1 MWNNI
6 VIAERFLAKEWGFE
20 IVGKVM
26 VEYSCED
33 GSIYVKSTEVNTEKG
48 LVTKCFQE
56 IKFILS
62 LSEIL
67 AKVAFY
73 QEKPKVELTG

>member
-1 MWNNI
+1 MC
-6 VIAERFLAKEWGFE
+6 GFIPE
-20 IVGKVM
+20 HSACG
-26 VEYSCED
+26 D
-33 GSIYVKSTEVNTEKG
+33 GMFDVKGTELNAEKG
-48 LVTKCFQE
+48 LVTKCFRE

-62 LSEIL
+62 FSEIL

>member
-1 MWNNI
+1 MFSQTD
-6 VIAERFLAKEWGFE
+6 RQ
-20 IVGKVM
+20 
-26 VEYSCED
+26 YRRTSCRIEPRRD
-33 GSIYVKSTEVNTEKG
+33 GSTAVKGTELNAEKG

>member
-1 MWNNI
+1 MLVAI
-6 VIAERFLAKEWGFE
+6 FTYSLSISCRVSSIA
-20 IVGKVM
+20 
-26 VEYSCED
+26 
-33 GSIYVKSTEVNTEKG
+33 VKGTELNAEKG

>member
-1 MWNNI
+1 MCKPISENSACG
-6 VIAERFLAKEWGFE
+6 VSSIA
-20 IVGKVM
+20 
-26 VEYSCED
+26 
-33 GSIYVKSTEVNTEKG
+33 VKGTELNAEKG
-48 LVTKCFQE
+48 LVTKCFRE

-62 LSEIL
+62 FSEIL

>member
-1 MWNNI
+1 MLVAI
-6 VIAERFLAKEWGFE
+6 FTYSLSISCGVSSIA
-20 IVGKVM
+20 
-26 VEYSCED
+26 
-33 GSIYVKSTEVNTEKG
+33 VKGTELNAEKG

-73 QEKPKVELTG
+73 QENPRSS

>member
-1 MWNNI
+1 MCFNYDI
-6 VIAERFLAKEWGFE
+6 HLHQGEFPPCVHVDRCFFTRRVSSIA
-20 IVGKVM
+20 
-26 VEYSCED
+26 
-33 GSIYVKSTEVNTEKG
+33 VKGTELNAEKG
-48 LVTKCFQE
+48 LVTKCIQE

>member
-1 MWNNI
+1 MLVAI
-6 VIAERFLAKEWGFE
+6 FTYSLSISRRVSSIA
-20 IVGKVM
+20 
-26 VEYSCED
+26 
-33 GSIYVKSTEVNTEKG
+33 VKGTELNAEKG